1 MMELHSDPFYKARF
15 VGLTCRSCMVQGL
28 LQRASSAI
36 DNRRN
41 VTILRPGMQF
51 LTLGIAL
58 GHYIILQYVSH
69 AKDYFRLYASSL
81 FVPFRPGSG
90 AR

>member
-1 MMELHSDPFYKARF
+1 MEPHSDPFYKARF
-15 VGLTCRSCMVQGL
+15 AGLTYRSCMVQSL

-36 DNRRN
+36 DNRPN
-41 VTILRPGMQF
+41 ITILRPGMQF

-58 GHYIILQYVSH
+58 GHHIILQYASH
-69 AKDYFRLYASSL
+69 AKDYFRLCVSSL
-81 FVPFRPGSG
+81 FVPFQPGFG